1 MKKTIPVL
9 LLGSILLA
17 ACGLYPSNGVSTP
30 NKGTNSSNGNGNYAS
45 NGERIYFTAIDK
57 NGNPIPSTGGPAYG
71 AIPGETIACVSCHG
85 PQGRGSGNLENVQ
98 WIDARPIYY
107 NALVQM
113 VQAEAGGTPQPGGY
127 TLDDFRRAVVE
138 GEHPN
143 GVRLNP
149 NMPRWQMDDA
159 DLADLFDFLKTLP

>member
-1 MKKTIPVL
+1 MKKTIIVL
-9 LLGSILLA
+9 LLGSILLT
-17 ACGLYPSNGVSTP
+17 ACGFYPPNGTSSPGV
-30 NKGTNSSNGNGNYAS
+30 GTNTNNGNYTS
-45 NGERIYFTAIDK
+45 NGERIYFTAIDQ

-71 AIPGETIACVSCHG
+71 GTAGETLACVSCHG
-85 PQGRGSGNLENVQ
+85 PQGRGSSNLSNIQ

-107 NALVQM
+107 SALVQM
-113 VQAEAGGTPQPGGY
+113 LQDEAGGTPQPGGY
-127 TLDDFRRAVVE
+127 TLDDFRKAVVE

-159 DLADLFDFLKTLP
+159 DLADLFEFLKTLP